1 MADVLRGME
10 DPEGQSGQ
18 EVAGREEAGHR
29 AEAETCACCRD
40 RGASEGEVGK
50 HTSSGPVVVLWWC
63 CGSLALL
70 ALLLE
75 GNSHCRKRETS
86 SSCGML
92 SSL

>member
-50 HTSSGPVVVLWWC
+50 HTSSGPVVVLWFA
-63 CGSLALL
+63 SFTSALVGGEL
-70 ALLLE
+70 TL
-75 GNSHCRKRETS
+75 
-86 SSCGML
+86 
-92 SSL
+92 